1 MIRNRNS
8 FLSQFV
14 RDSMLKCRMLV
25 ILLFPIVSMAQ
36 QRLTGTPIGDDGG
49 WVGLDLSTPH
59 VITSVGICPISGHP
73 IQYGMFEGANNPDFS
88 DALPLYM
95 FLDSLAAG
103 QTANIDIHVSRAF
116 RYVRFLARHGS
127 DSEVA
132 GLDFF
137 GLESEGDDSQF
148 YSPTNLPTVSI
159 YVENLQDP
167 VDKEN
172 KLRSIISVISAD
184 GTKLV
189 QDSGTI
195 RLRGNFTMTLSKKP
209 YQIKFDSKKKLLG
222 SPAKAK
228 KWTLIPSYLDKT
240 LMRNMLS
247 FEISRRI
254 GMTYTPFCVPVNVW
268 VNGDF
273 KGCYELC
280 DKVEIKKG
288 RIDIDE
294 MDSLCVAGDSLT
306 GGYLIEIDE
315 YASEDPIWFNS
326 SHKNPVSFK
335 SPDSDEILDV
345 QRDYITQHFNKM
357 ENKLYGKDFDEQTG
371 YQQYLDLNSF
381 LKRHLCEE
389 FIGNTDTYYSVYMY
403 KPRGDDKLYACPIW
417 DQDLSFDDDY
427 RTYPINDKTDWLYR
441 SGGSTT
447 GDMKKFVDILLSD
460 SCASHGLQAEWARL
474 RATLAIDEASLLDV
488 VDSYADSLNQSQ
500 EINFWRWPVLLRQI
514 HPNIPVWGSY
524 SAEVEQVKDYIS
536 KRIPWM
542 DRKLSCEYS
551 SYNLSISSAGWAT
564 LYIPFAAEVPD
575 GLNFYAVTGLDGKEI
590 EKEEVFTI
598 EANKPYLVK
607 GAPGLYSISGYK
619 IPVWDARQLG
629 LLTGTSKGLSAP
641 AGSYVLQEQDGIVG
655 FYRVNPGNVPTI
667 TSNKAYLTPP
677 APAASGAPLRF
688 YPIEDAD
695 EMPVGLESI
704 DAESGNGALLRVF
717 NLRGDLVYEGLTS
730 DPAASD
736 VLNNLPK
743 GIYVIREAG
752 KESKRIF
759 K

>member
-1 MIRNRNS
+1 MKRSRCP
-8 FLSQFV
+8 FLSQFFC
-14 RDSMLKCRMLV
+14 DSILKCRMLV
-25 ILLFPIVSMAQ
+25 ILLFPLVASAQ
-36 QRLTGTPIGDDGG
+36 QRLTGTPIGSNDGK
-49 WVGLDLSTPH
+49 WVGLDLSTSH

-73 IQYGMFEGANNPDFS
+73 IQYGIIEGANNSNFS

-95 FLDSLAAG
+95 FLDSLSAD
-103 QTANIDIHVSRAF
+103 QTSYIDIHVSRGF

-132 GLDFF
+132 RLDFY
-137 GLESEGDDSQF
+137 GIESEGDDSQF
-148 YSPTNLPTVSI
+148 YSPTNLPAVSI

-167 VDKEN
+167 VDKIN
-172 KLRSIISVISAD
+172 QLSSIISVISAD

-195 RLRGNFTMTLSKKP
+195 RLRGNFSLTLSKKP

-254 GMTYTPFCVPVNVW
+254 GMSYTPFCVPVNVW

-315 YASEDPIWFNS
+315 YANEEPVWFNS
-326 SHKNPVSFK
+326 SHKNPISFK

-345 QRDYITQHFNKM
+345 QRTYITNHFNKM
-357 ENKLYGKDFDEQTG
+357 ENKLYKKDFDEKTG

-389 FIGNTDTYYSVYMY
+389 FIGNTDTYYSVFMY

-427 RTYPINDKTDWLYR
+427 RTYPINEKTDWLYR

-460 SCASHGLQAEWARL
+460 SCAEHGLQAEWARL
-474 RATLAIDEASLLDV
+474 RATLAIDETELLDI
-488 VDSYADSLNQSQ
+488 VDSYADTLNQSQ
-500 EINFWRWPVLLRQI
+500 EINFWRWPIMQRQI
-514 HPNIPVWGSY
+514 NPNLPVWGSY
-524 SAEVEQVKDYIS
+524 AAEVAQVKDYIS

-542 DRKLSCEYS
+542 DKKLSCES
-551 SYNLSISSAGWAT
+551 STYNLSISSAGWAT
-564 LYIPFAAEVPD
+564 LYIPFAAEVPN
-575 GLNFYAVTGLDGKEI
+575 GLNVYTVTGLDGKEI
-590 EKEEVFTI
+590 VKEETFTI

-607 GAPGLYSISGYK
+607 GTPGLYTISGYK
-619 IPVWDARQLG
+619 IPVWDARQSG
-629 LLTGTSKGLSAP
+629 LLTGSNKKLSAP
-641 AGSYVLQEQDGIVG
+641 VNSYVLQKQNGIVG
-655 FYRVNPGNVPTI
+655 FYRVYSGSVPTI
-667 TSNKAYLTPP
+667 MANKAYLTIPSS
-677 APAASGAPLRF
+677 AVGAPLHF
-688 YPIEDAD
+688 YQVDDTE
-695 EMPVGLESI
+695 EMPNGLETI
-704 DAESGNGALLRVF
+704 DVDTSDGVSLCVY
-717 NLRGDLVYEGLTS
+717 NLRGELVYEGIPS
-730 DPAASD
+730 DPATSD

-752 KESKRIF
+752 KVSKRII